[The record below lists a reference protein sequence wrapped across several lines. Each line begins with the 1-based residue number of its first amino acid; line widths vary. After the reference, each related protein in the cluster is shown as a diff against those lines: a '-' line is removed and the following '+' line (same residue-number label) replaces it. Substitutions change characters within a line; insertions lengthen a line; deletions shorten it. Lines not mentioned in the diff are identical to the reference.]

1 MPTNALLKT
10 NVSGTWSSSTGLSY
24 SQIPTI
30 SGISHKDQLEVE
42 RVFTVPSGT
51 VLTQEDFRKIYV
63 VPAANYTVDET
74 GKKITAFSAS
84 LPSYTTVGGTIVAVP
99 AITNGAVIA
108 IRRKSITSES
118 LVNWVDGT
126 RLTASQLNLQ
136 TSQLISVVQEILD
149 RMNYEFVTATDL
161 DYNFGY
167 KWSTRSWVEGRIGAI
182 STTVKSYIDTAD
194 TNLQNQITST
204 NNIDT
209 TQNGRLDAIES
220 LNTSQTSSI
229 NTLNTRVSP
238 STSLTG
244 TYSASNLS
252 AAVNGLDTRTT
263 SVESRVTSVESTN
276 TTQTSNI
283 SALQTKVGAGTVT
296 GTIVA
301 NGSDIITAVNAIDDY
316 VTNAVTTSTNTIF
329 NGHAQGRIVYAGA
342 SGTKDSTANFTITPS
357 GTSPTVLT
365 LAGNLS
371 QTGVLNLTGNTTS
384 VLNLTGTFTVN
395 ADSATVPTFKGA
407 STQKIIAFK
416 NSSNTEVNAIDQ
428 YGNLTGRAT
437 ATYGSS
443 SPTNPIAGSIW
454 YDSANTSFK
463 IYDGSAWNQVSTTT
477 LANYVGLS
485 GNETVAG
492 NKTFSGAMTL
502 SSNLTVDTNTL
513 VVDAT
518 NDRVGIG
525 TNSPSTK
532 LQINVPST
540 GTTLTGTSR
549 YGGIHLSQTGTNDE
563 FVGITA
569 AMNNNGTQGG
579 ILFQSGETYGTKIHF
594 LTTDEFAAG
603 MKHKM
608 TLDNFGK
615 LGIGTASPSQKLHV
629 YGSGATIRVDNTTYT
644 SGDVSLIATGGP
656 SANGSNL
663 QVLHETGN
671 SLVFLN
677 NESPGG
683 NFSFRGSG
691 GTSAAITQTG
701 TLVIGSGTINTNA
714 SFPNGLKLET
724 VTASTDAAVGLYH
737 YGDADSGNAV
747 RSFRAKGSKA
757 SPAAVVSGNIL
768 GSIRGLGYN
777 GSAFTAQTA
786 GMDIITTENWTT
798 GANGTAIVFNTTPN
812 GSTAASMTARMRIN
826 HSGNVGIGTDSPSS
840 KLSVSTTSAT
850 DGIALNG
857 NSSRWLRTY
866 INSGSGDYNP
876 ITQANDRVIAF
887 GSSNA
892 DVDTAGLCIIP
903 WSVNTSGVRITNTGN
918 VGIGTGSPQHKL
930 VVSNAGSEGLEIV
943 PGSGAGSTVLQTYNR
958 SDSTYDTM
966 DLRASDF
973 KIRIGSTEKVT
984 IDSSG
989 NIGINT
995 NSPLNGLHIYNKPLV
1010 TQTASV
1016 NTIHYRDLANY
1027 GYLSGNR
1034 TGIVEIALPTT
1045 NWQNASSANINTMLN
1060 ITIDGANYDPSASWQ
1075 VKISAYHY
1083 AGGTQWHSSGVEIT
1097 GKCPFTVVRLG
1108 YNTTTNKPVILLGET
1123 TTVWSYPRINLS
1135 SIYTGYSS
1143 TTDAIWSSGWA
1154 FTDAITST
1162 SNYTLNYAGS
1172 TPIANFVTNTS
1183 NQNSFNTA
1191 TTFNDNVTIGSA
1203 KKLVSPTVETDVI
1216 QSTGTLEFRGD
1227 YDTSTTADMTI
1238 NSSGVVVFANPP
1250 LYGAVPLA
1258 YPETSVSAQAASA
1271 TTGFRFNTGYEQYD
1285 TTNFPQTRYT
1295 KQGRFITLS
1304 GAVRA
1309 SVAKTF
1315 SESEYQLLGLPAP
1328 VQMVV
1333 GLAAGVVFSGVANN
1347 YGTVMLKIDTNGR
1360 LRFTTLQ
1367 TGLASATFPQM
1378 LANTTTWL
1386 TFNIT
1391 YMTAS

>member
-10 NVSGTWSSSTGLSY
+10 NVSGTWDSSTGLSY

-30 SGISHKDQLEVE
+30 TGISHKDQLEVE
-42 RVFTVPSGT
+42 RVFTAPSGT
-51 VLTQEDFRKIYV
+51 ILTQEDFRKIYV
-63 VPAANYTVDET
+63 IPAANYTVDET
-74 GKKITAFSAS
+74 NKKITAFSAS

-194 TNLQNQITST
+194 TNLQNQITSAVDM
-204 NNIDT
+204 NT

-263 SVESRVTSVESTN
+263 SVESRVTSVESIN

-454 YDSANTSFK
+454 YDSANTAFK

-518 NDRVGIG
+518 NNNVGIATSTPAGTIGVGGDVVIGNQANTGTSGTMRLVSSAGLNYIQSAQCAAGSSTATLLVTPYGGGAEYMRVQSTGVGIG
-525 TNSPSTK
+525 AIGSSAVSRLHVHEAAASTATDIRLTSAVTGATSSNGVSLRLDTSGNSSLWNYENTSLLFATNNSEKMRIS
-532 LQINVPST
+532 ST
-540 GTTLTGTSR
+540 G
-549 YGGIHLSQTGTNDE
+549 N
-563 FVGITA
+563 
-569 AMNNNGTQGG
+569 
-579 ILFQSGETYGTKIHF
+579 
-594 LTTDEFAAG
+594 
-603 MKHKM
+603 
-608 TLDNFGK
+608 
-615 LGIGTASPSQKLHV
+615 LGIGT
-629 YGSGATIRVDNTTYT
+629 T
-644 SGDVSLIATGGP
+644 
-656 SANGSNL
+656 
-663 QVLHETGN
+663 
-671 SLVFLN
+671 
-677 NESPGG
+677 
-683 NFSFRGSG
+683 
-691 GTSAAITQTG
+691 
-701 TLVIGSGTINTNA
+701 
-714 SFPNGLKLET
+714 
-724 VTASTDAAVGLYH
+724 
-737 YGDADSGNAV
+737 
-747 RSFRAKGSKA
+747 
-757 SPAAVVSGNIL
+757 
-768 GSIRGLGYN
+768 
-777 GSAFTAQTA
+777 
-786 GMDIITTENWTT
+786 
-798 GANGTAIVFNTTPN
+798 
-812 GSTAASMTARMRIN
+812 
-826 HSGNVGIGTDSPSS
+826 
-840 KLSVSTTSAT
+840 
-850 DGIALNG
+850 
-857 NSSRWLRTY
+857 
-866 INSGSGDYNP
+866 
-876 ITQANDRVIAF
+876 
-887 GSSNA
+887 
-892 DVDTAGLCIIP
+892 
-903 WSVNTSGVRITNTGN
+903 
-918 VGIGTGSPQHKL
+918 SPQQKL

-943 PGSGAGSTVLQTYNR
+943 PGNVAGSTVLQTYNR

-973 KIRIGSTEKVT
+973 KIRIGSAEKVT

-989 NIGINT
+989 NVGIGTTSPSNLLHTHLASAATARIQLTNSTTGSSIEDGLQLRVDAGGAAYLMQGEASSLLLGTNNTERMRIDSSGNVGIGLPNPATKLHVSGASATTESIYLANSSSTSFVQTIAAGSTGVPAAGVPANSVWIEGAPASSGNTYLSSYNNNLVFATGTSRLERMRITSSGALIHGGTATGNVGTISLVPVGSSPFVNKLVFGTDGTGYKFAIASQTLLLPPVNHLVIQDNGNIGINT
-995 NSPLNGLHIYNKPLV
+995 DS
-1010 TQTASV
+1010 
-1016 NTIHYRDLANY
+1016 
-1027 GYLSGNR
+1027 
-1034 TGIVEIALPTT
+1034 PTT
-1045 NWQNASSANINTMLN
+1045 KLAVNGTTSISGITTLSS
-1060 ITIDGANYDPSASWQ
+1060 
-1075 VKISAYHY
+1075 
-1083 AGGTQWHSSGVEIT
+1083 TQGST
-1097 GKCPFTVVRLG
+1097 
-1108 YNTTTNKPVILLGET
+1108 NTTSGALQVGGGVGIAENLYVGGD
-1123 TTVWSYPRINLS
+1123 IN
-1135 SIYTGYSS
+1135 
-1143 TTDAIWSSGWA
+1143 
-1154 FTDAITST
+1154 
-1162 SNYTLNYAGS
+1162 
-1172 TPIANFVTNTS
+1172 IA
-1183 NQNSFNTA
+1183 
-1191 TTFNDNVTIGSA
+1191 SA

-1216 QSTGTLEFRGD
+1216 QSTGTLQFRGD
-1227 YDTSTTADMTI
+1227 YDASGGTTADMTI

-1258 YPETSVSAQAASA
+1258 YSETEVLAQAAAA

-1285 TTNFPQTRYT
+1285 TTNFPQTRYI

-1304 GAVRA
+1304 GAIKPNVN
-1309 SVAKTF
+1309 KTL
-1315 SESEYQLLGLPAP
+1315 SETEYQLLGLPAP
-1328 VQMVV
+1328 VQMVA
-1333 GLAAGVVFSGVANN
+1333 GLATGVVFSNAAYNHN
-1347 YGTVMLKIDTNGR
+1347 TVMLKIDTNGR
-1360 LRFTTLQ
+1360 LRFTFQQ
-1367 TGLASATFPQM
+1367 TGQTSVVYPQM
-1378 LANTTTWL
+1378 IANATWL